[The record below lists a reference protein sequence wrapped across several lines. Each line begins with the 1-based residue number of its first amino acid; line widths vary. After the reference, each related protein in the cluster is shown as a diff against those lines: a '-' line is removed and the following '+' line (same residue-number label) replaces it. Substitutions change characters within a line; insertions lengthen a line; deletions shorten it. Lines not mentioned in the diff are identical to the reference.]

1 MVGKRDDGKYNRQIV
16 ETGKKVRKAREKAGY
31 SQKELAIQIDITA
44 RTLSSIE
51 NGDVDDVKLT
61 YLFKISDVLEID
73 VAELLPE
80 KKNVEA
86 HYNLF
91 QRLTYKWRRL
101 SSKSKE
107 NVFPY
112 LECALD
118 QEKLREERE

>member
-1 MVGKRDDGKYNRQIV
+1 MGKRDEEKYNRQII
-16 ETGKKVRKAREKAGY
+16 EIGKKVRKAREKVGY
-31 SQKELAIQIDITA
+31 TQKELAIQIDITPK
-44 RTLSSIE
+44 TLSSIE
-51 NGDVDDVKLT
+51 NGEVVDVKLT
-61 YLFKISDVLEID
+61 YLLKISDVLEID

-101 SSKSKE
+101 SSKGKE